1 MKEFDYY
8 LQKGDTRKVSKDIEL
23 AKSLKKDLLERAEKA
38 IKLNTKEYSKM
49 IFENIY
55 DSLREF
61 CDFLLAVDGYK
72 SYSHEASIS
81 YLKKY
86 GFNDTEI
93 MTIDMFR
100 YKRNGSKYYGKEI
113 TKEDAEDIKSFYL
126 GMLSKIKKMM
136 DKQLKEED
144 KNGKKL

>member
-1 MKEFDYY
+1 MKSFQYY
-8 LQKGDTRKVSKDIEL
+8 LDKKDARKISKDLEL

-38 IKLNTKEYSKM
+38 LKLDTKEFAKI

-61 CDFLLAVDGYK
+61 CDVLLAVDGFK

-86 GFNDTEI
+86 ALD
-93 MTIDMFR
+93 DSVVLALDRFR

-113 TKEDAEDIKSFYL
+113 TKDDAVEIKRFYFENINKVKEIL
-126 GMLSKIKKMM
+126 DKAIK
-136 DKQLKEED
+136 
-144 KNGKKL
+144 

>member
-1 MKEFDYY
+1 M
-8 LQKGDTRKVSKDIEL
+8 RKISKDLEL

-38 IKLNTKEYSKM
+38 LKLDTKEFAKI

-61 CDFLLAVDGYK
+61 CDVLLAVDGFK

-86 GFNDTEI
+86 ALDDSDI
-93 MTIDMFR
+93 AKI
-100 YKRNGSKYYGKEI
+100 RNFQYVKLNFKQ
-113 TKEDAEDIKSFYL
+113 YL
-126 GMLSKIKKMM
+126 
-136 DKQLKEED
+136 
-144 KNGKKL
+144 

>member
-1 MKEFDYY
+1 MDV
-8 LQKGDTRKVSKDIEL
+8 RKISKDLEL

-38 IKLNTKEYSKM
+38 LKLDTKEFAKI

-61 CDFLLAVDGYK
+61 CDVLLAVDGFK

-86 GFNDTEI
+86 ALD
-93 MTIDMFR
+93 DSVVLALDRFR

-113 TKEDAEDIKSFYL
+113 TKDDAVEIKRFYFENINKVKEIL
-126 GMLSKIKKMM
+126 DKAIK
-136 DKQLKEED
+136 
-144 KNGKKL
+144 

>member
-1 MKEFDYY
+1 MRSFQYY
-8 LQKGDTRKVSKDIEL
+8 LDKMDVRKISKDLEL

-38 IKLNTKEYSKM
+38 LKLDTKEFAKI

-61 CDFLLAVDGYK
+61 CDVLLAVDGFK

-86 GFNDTEI
+86 ALD
-93 MTIDMFR
+93 DSVVLALDRFR

-113 TKEDAEDIKSFYL
+113 TKDDAVEIKRFYFENINKVKEIL
-126 GMLSKIKKMM
+126 DKAIK
-136 DKQLKEED
+136 
-144 KNGKKL
+144 